1 MDDPPID
8 EFAGRLQD
16 PTSSAAIRGVCGDSM
31 EFDLLIRDDRIE
43 DVRYRT
49 DGCGNTRSCGH
60 AVARRAKGRTV
71 TDALSISAGEIIRS
85 GECQPAAGRN
95 CAILAVTTFLRAI
108 ADYLLAPSDQARSAA
123 TLRTENLH
131 LAGLTPIVAPR
142 TLKAEFPAPPPVLS
156 GVLRARTAVR
166 DILTGADPRLLV
178 VVGPCS
184 IHDPK
189 AALEYAGRLARLAAE
204 LQDTLLLVM
213 RVYFE
218 KPRTTVGWKGLI
230 YDPHMDGTA
239 DIDFGL
245 RTARRLLLDINALG
259 VPVGTEMLDP
269 IVPQYIADLV
279 AWAAI
284 GARTT
289 ESQTHRQMASGLSM
303 PVGFKNRTDGDVQ
316 VAVNAMAA
324 ARQAHSFLG
333 IDDDGHTAIVRT
345 RGNPDGHLILR
356 GSSSGTNYSPDA
368 IRDAAGRMTAAGLP
382 AAVMV
387 DCSHG
392 NAGKKFA
399 AEEVVWDAILRQR
412 RDGEAAAIG
421 MLVESHLF
429 EGSQPIPASLPDLR
443 YGVSVTDE
451 CLGWETTE
459 AMLRRAATAA
469 GRNGGP

>member
-1 MDDPPID
+1 MDDPQND
-8 EFAGRLQD
+8 EFHGRLQA
-16 PTSSAAIRGVCGDSM
+16 PTAASAIRGVCGDTM
-31 EFDLLIRDDRIE
+31 E
-43 DVRYRT
+43 
-49 DGCGNTRSCGH
+49 H
-60 AVARRAKGRTV
+60 
-71 TDALSISAGEIIRS
+71 
-85 GECQPAAGRN
+85 
-95 CAILAVTTFLRAI
+95 
-108 ADYLLAPSDQARSAA
+108 YLLTPSEPGRPAKPAE
-123 TLRTENLH
+123 TENVN
-131 LAGLTPIVAPR
+131 LAGLTPIVSPR
-142 TLKAEFPAPPPVLS
+142 TLKAEFPASPDVLA
-156 GVLRARTAVR
+156 GVLKARGAIR

-189 AALEYAGRLARLAAE
+189 AALEYAGRLAGLSAKLAGD
-204 LQDTLLLVM
+204 LRVVM

-230 YDPHMDGTA
+230 YDPHMDGA
-239 DIDFGL
+239 SDIDFGL
-245 RTARRLLLDINALG
+245 RTARRLLLDIASMG

-316 VAVNAMAA
+316 VAVDAMAA
-324 ARQAHSFLG
+324 ARHAHSFLG
-333 IDDDGHTAIVRT
+333 IDEDGHTAIVRT

-356 GSSSGTNYSPDA
+356 GSTSGSNYSAEA
-368 IRDAAGRMTAAGLP
+368 IRDASCRMTAAGLRP
-382 AAVMV
+382 AIMV

-392 NAGKKFA
+392 NAGKKFEV
-399 AEEVVWDAILRQR
+399 EEVVWDAVLRHR
-412 RDGEAAAIG
+412 RAGDTATIG

-429 EGSQPIPASLPDLR
+429 EGKQPIPKVRSDLR

-451 CLGWETTE
+451 CLGWEATE
-459 AMLRRAATAA
+459 AMLRRAATSSTPAP
-469 GRNGGP
+469 GRTGGA